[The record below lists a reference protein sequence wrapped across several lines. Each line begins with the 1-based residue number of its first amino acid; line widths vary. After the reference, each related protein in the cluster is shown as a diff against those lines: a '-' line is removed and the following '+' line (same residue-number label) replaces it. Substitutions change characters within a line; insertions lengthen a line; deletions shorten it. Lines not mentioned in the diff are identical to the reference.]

1 MVIDG
6 VTKQFNRR
14 FLGDYINNAFYE
26 DKQFG
31 VVVVAMDD
39 FKMINK
45 TYGVDVGDNLLLQ
58 VWSFLEQL
66 KFGQLVFR
74 FGSDQFCIILQRS
87 KESIAEVAKQIE
99 DRFSHPWYPKGEV
112 SVMMSASICC
122 MECPKDA
129 RSFGELVEVVDYSM
143 AVAKKTKK
151 GRVTNADELELDRI
165 QRDKAI
171 EKAVKVA
178 IAREELMVYY
188 QPIFCVGKGV
198 YNSAEALVRLNDEQ
212 LGWISPDEFIPIA
225 DKMIGLMEQYNVK
238 PEQINIEI
246 TETANMSIA
255 VAIEKNIRKLVEYG
269 ITLSLDDYGS
279 GNANIGVYHRNVEYF
294 GFVYC
299 CRRCRNKRDDG
310 TFGSFWLSLYAGMV
324 LF

>member
-1 MVIDG
+1 MLNLMLTLLCLALFYYQQNTNMVIDG

-171 EKAVKVA
+171 EKAV
-178 IAREELMVYY
+178 R
-188 QPIFCVGKGV
+188 
-198 YNSAEALVRLNDEQ
+198 
-212 LGWISPDEFIPIA
+212 
-225 DKMIGLMEQYNVK
+225 
-238 PEQINIEI
+238 
-246 TETANMSIA
+246 
-255 VAIEKNIRKLVEYG
+255 
-269 ITLSLDDYGS
+269 
-279 GNANIGVYHRNVEYF
+279 
-294 GFVYC
+294 
-299 CRRCRNKRDDG
+299 
-310 TFGSFWLSLYAGMV
+310 
-324 LF
+324 